1 MHARVSTTHSADSYL
16 ESTVYRDF
24 FRKVHMGGGKMEYLN
39 FVGGQ
44 GLCTVK
50 RSFFVL
56 ICIASCT
63 HRNLF
68 EDNFCSIILQLLK
81 LYLFML

>member
-1 MHARVSTTHSADSYL
+1 
-16 ESTVYRDF
+16 
-24 FRKVHMGGGKMEYLN
+24 MEYLN

-50 RSFFVL
+50 RSFLVL

-81 LYLFML
+81 LYLL